1 METPPTPTTT
11 TPPSLTTEGT
21 MDDIQYLLHLEA
33 MRRFQEDSRNVKRQV
48 EEQVRIWLDAKC
60 EYQRDFGRL
69 ARLLKCGALQ
79 AAVDAHRVSDVN
91 QVDQAAKDIA
101 SLRSKLGSDLR
112 PAILDSNDVKQCLE
126 HLNTTHKPRLNLCR
140 QQREFAQNQEALR
153 SLRTAVD
160 GLENGME
167 MGMIQAMDRLVED
180 LLPPRETNN

>member
-1 METPPTPTTT
+1 METPPTPTMT

-33 MRRFQEDSRNVKRQV
+33 MRRFQEDGRNVKRQV

-60 EYQRDFGRL
+60 EYQREFGRL
-69 ARLLKCGALQ
+69 AKLLKCGALQ
-79 AAVDAHRVSDVN
+79 ATVDAHRVSDVK
-91 QVDQAAKDIA
+91 QLSQAAKDVA
-101 SLRSKLGSDLR
+101 SLQSKLCSALR
-112 PAILDSNDVKQCLE
+112 PAILDSYDVEQCLE
-126 HLNTTHKPRLNLCR
+126 QLNTTHKPRLNLCR

-180 LLPPRETNN
+180 LLPSRETNH